1 MQAGKIMA
9 DHQGNNT
16 LYVFF
21 GLIATGKSTLAE
33 AWAESLHLPYYN
45 SDRVRKQLAGLNE
58 ETSRPEVFNQGIYS
72 QNFSRQTYTAL
83 LERAAMHLQQGVSV
97 VLDASYQAKVE
108 RQRVWDLAT
117 SMACRVCFIL
127 CTCPEKE
134 MKRRMATR
142 GKDPAAVSDGRWEVY
157 LEQKKRFEPPD
168 EIHAGE
174 LIVIDTRA
182 PVPQLLKRLQ
192 DLVAA
197 YKLHKRSNRK

>member
-1 MQAGKIMA
+1 MQPGKIMA
-9 DHQGNNT
+9 GRQGKNT

-45 SDRVRKQLAGLNE
+45 SDRVRKQLAGLKE
-58 ETSRPEVFNQGIYS
+58 ETSRQEEFNQGIYS
-72 QNFSRQTYTAL
+72 KKFSRQTYTAL
-83 LERAAMHLQQGVSV
+83 LERAALHLQQGVSV
-97 VLDASYQAKVE
+97 VLDASYQAKEE
-108 RQRVWDLAT
+108 RQRVRDLA
-117 SMACRVCFIL
+117 SLMAGRICFIL

-134 MKRRMATR
+134 MKTRMAAR

-168 EIHAGE
+168 EIAAGE

-182 PVPQLLKRLQ
+182 PVAQLLKRLR
-192 DLVAA
+192 DLVAGE
-197 YKLHKRSNRK
+197 